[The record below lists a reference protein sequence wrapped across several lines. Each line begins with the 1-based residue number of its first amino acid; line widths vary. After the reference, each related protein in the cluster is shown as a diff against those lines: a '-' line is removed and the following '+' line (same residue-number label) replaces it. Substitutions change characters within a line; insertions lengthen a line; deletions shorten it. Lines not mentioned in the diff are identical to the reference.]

1 MKSLRRPHC
10 LSVFILGIAFTTS
23 VFAQRERDT
32 YTTASPSSFEV
43 TGQVNLAETGLP
55 LGTIPIR
62 LERFGGGVVDQI
74 DTDSRGRF
82 RFPNLP
88 RGYYR
93 IVINAPGYRQV
104 QQDADLQVIFRAHLV
119 FDLVSDKSNASNLV
133 LTEVIDAKASPEAR
147 EELMRG
153 RQALAKKDPDGAI
166 VHLEKAILLYPDF
179 FDAHLL
185 MGTACMDK
193 RDWAQAQTRLERAL
207 ELKPDSVA
215 TMVKLGE
222 VQWRQKH
229 DVEAEKL
236 LVDALK
242 LDDKSWYGQFTLAR
256 LYWERGDIAKTA
268 PAIGK
273 TLQLKPDFAPG
284 HLLAGNVL
292 LRVSQRERALM
303 EYQEYLRLDPKGEFA
318 AQTRELIEKL
328 NKEIAASKK

>member
-1 MKSLRRPHC
+1 MKVNRSHY
-10 LSVFILGIAFTTS
+10 LSGLLVLLVLGTS

-43 TGQVNLAETGLP
+43 TGEVKLAETGLP
-55 LGTIPIR
+55 IGSIPIR
-62 LERFGGGVVDQI
+62 LERFGGGIVDQI
-74 DTDSRGRF
+74 DSDSRGRF

-93 IVINAPGYRQV
+93 VVINAPGYRQM
-104 QQDADLQVIFRAHLV
+104 QQEADLQVIFRAHLV
-119 FDLVSDKSNASNLV
+119 FDLISDKSGASNV
-133 LTEVIDAKASPEAR
+133 ITNEVIDAKASPQAR
-147 EELMRG
+147 EELMRA
-153 RQALAKKDPDGAI
+153 RQALAKKDTDGAI
-166 VHLEKAILLYPDF
+166 AHLEKAILIYPDF
-179 FDAHLL
+179 FEAHLL
-185 MGTACMDK
+185 AGTARMDK
-193 RDWAQAQTRLERAL
+193 REWAQAQTRLERAL
-207 ELKPDSVA
+207 ELKPDNVA

-222 VQWRQKH
+222 VQWRQKR
-229 DVEAEKL
+229 DAEAEKL

-256 LYWERGDIAKTA
+256 IYWERGDIAKAA

-303 EYQEYLRLDPKGEFA
+303 EYQEYLRLEPKGEFA

-328 NKEIAASKK
+328 NKEIAASKN